1 MGSLALRWWPMSG
14 EANRLE
20 SLRTEVRQWLTTNI
34 PIDWREQQS
43 GDNIQRFLASQR
55 EWLRRLV
62 SAGYATPHWPAGWS
76 GGGRSLS
83 EQVAI
88 FEEIARAD
96 APRMSLYFISLYH
109 AAMTLFEWGTD
120 AQKSQHLPAILEGEI
135 WCQGFSEPNAGS
147 DLASLR
153 TRAELCGER
162 YVVSGQKIWSTL
174 GQFAD
179 YCLLLVRTDATVA
192 KQAGIT
198 FLLMDMK
205 SKGVEARPIRQ
216 ITGDEEFAELFLNE
230 VEIPIENRVGDEN
243 QGWRVAQTTLASE
256 RGLTLVE
263 LAERMYRSLWRLVGI
278 VTSNGEESDRI
289 DDEVRRRIVDITTR
303 IEGLRALIAEMMAK
317 RIDGTG
323 APGDASIIKL
333 GYARILRDFCALG
346 LRLSGVAGQ
355 RLTPYTLG
363 AGYETGNW
371 MFDFMNSYQW
381 NIAGGS
387 NEIQRNIISERI
399 LLMPRDKQD

>member
-1 MGSLALRWWPMSG
+1 MSDESNG
-14 EANRLE
+14 LE
-20 SLRTEVRQWLTTNI
+20 LLRTEVRQWLAANI
-34 PIDWREQQS
+34 PPHWREQQS
-43 GDNIQRFLASQR
+43 GDTIQGFLALQR

-62 SAGYATPHWPAGWS
+62 SAGYATPHWPSGWS

-120 AQKSQHLPAILEGEI
+120 AQKARHLPAVLEGEI

-153 TRAELCGER
+153 TRAELRGGY
-162 YVVSGQKIWSTL
+162 YVVNGQKTWSTL

-179 YCLLLVRTDATVA
+179 QCLLLVRTDTTAA

-198 FLLMDMK
+198 FLLMDMR

-216 ITGDEEFAELFLNE
+216 ITGDEEFAELFLND
-230 VEIPIENRVGDEN
+230 VEIPIENRVGAEN
-243 QGWRVAQTTLASE
+243 QGWRVAQTTLTSE

-263 LAERMYRSLWRLVGI
+263 LTERMYRSLWRLVGI
-278 VTSNGEESDRI
+278 VTSNGEEADRL
-289 DDEVRRRIVDITTR
+289 DDEARRRIVDVTTR
-303 IEGLRALIAEMMAK
+303 IEGLRALVANMMTT
-317 RIDGTG
+317 RIEGTD

-355 RLTPYTLG
+355 RLRSYTLG

-381 NIAGGS
+381 SIAGGS
-387 NEIQRNIISERI
+387 NEIQRNIISERV
-399 LLMPRDKQD
+399 LQMPRDKPI